1 MPPQTAASGGAG
13 DAIPGLVQ
21 MRASAGK
28 HVVLGDMNT
37 GFTPGML
44 SSDSVRPNKSGYD
57 FMGDAGYKVAWY
69 KVIGPLLH

>member
-1 MPPQTAASGGAG
+1 
-13 DAIPGLVQ
+13 

-57 FMGDAGYKVAWY
+57 FMGGAWY
-69 KVIGPLLH
+69 KVIGLLLH